1 MKTLSLA
8 WSYLWSRPLS
18 ATLNLLL
25 LSLGLASITFLLLV
39 SNQLNKA
46 FERDLQGIDVVVGAK
61 GSPMQL
67 ILSGVFHIDVPPGN
81 VPLQAVQALQQHP
94 MVAQVI
100 PISLGDN
107 LHGFRIVGTSLD
119 YLTHY
124 RAQLAQGQL
133 WTQPMQVVLGATAAR
148 KLGLLM
154 GNTFVGSHGLAEG
167 GHAHGDSRYTVVG
180 ILAPSGS
187 VLDRLI
193 LTDTAS
199 VWKVHEDYTAVDEE
213 DRAILMEEREV
224 TLALVRYK
232 SPLAAVSFPRY
243 INTSTDMQAAAPA
256 LEITRLLRM
265 LGLGTDVLRAFAG
278 VLLLSAGLSVF
289 IALWGAV
296 RERRGD
302 LALLR
307 MLAFAPSRVALPVKG
322 FTQAAVQTAPVV
334 QAAQPVQSR
343 AAHVAA
349 PVATPPAPVVPA
361 AVAVP
366 VLEQIVPVSTA
377 APVRYADD
385 APPDWNYLL
394 GRLNVQ
400 AMAQQ
405 LAKHCVLDSVSE
417 QQVVLRLAQE
427 HKHLQTKMAT
437 DNLQTA
443 LSYYFA
449 RPLKLS
455 VVLGKVEAATPAKIE
470 HQTRETRQQQALD
483 SVASDAFVLGA
494 VTELGATVVPES
506 IKYVNQ

>member
-46 FERDLQGIDVVVGAK
+46 FERDLHGIDVVVGAK

-107 LHGFRIVGTSLD
+107 LHGFRIVGTSHD
-119 YLTHY
+119 YITHY
-124 RAQLAQGQL
+124 QAQLAQGQL
-133 WTQPMQVVLGATAAR
+133 WTQPMQVVLGTTAAR

-154 GNTFVGSHGLAEG
+154 GNSFVGSHGLAEG

-199 VWKVHEDYTAVDEE
+199 VWKVHEDDTALDEE

-265 LGLGTDVLRAFAG
+265 LGLGTDVLRTFAG
-278 VLLLSAGLSVF
+278 VLLLTAGLSVF

-307 MLAFAPSRVALPVKG
+307 MLGAAPHKVASLLLLEALWLG
-322 FTQAAVQTAPVV
+322 LLAAVLGVLAGQGMALGLGWLL
-334 QAAQPVQSR
+334 QLDNSLLIGGLIW
-343 AAHVAA
+343 
-349 PVATPPAPVVPA
+349 PPELWVVPA
-361 AVAVP
+361 VALGVSLVAAILP
-366 VLEQIVPVSTA
+366 ALGAYRVSVLE
-377 APVRYADD
+377 
-385 APPDWNYLL
+385 LL
-394 GRLNVQ
+394 Q
-400 AMAQQ
+400 
-405 LAKHCVLDSVSE
+405 
-417 QQVVLRLAQE
+417 
-427 HKHLQTKMAT
+427 
-437 DNLQTA
+437 
-443 LSYYFA
+443 
-449 RPLKLS
+449 
-455 VVLGKVEAATPAKIE
+455 GK
-470 HQTRETRQQQALD
+470 
-483 SVASDAFVLGA
+483 
-494 VTELGATVVPES
+494 
-506 IKYVNQ
+506 